1 MVKIHKWLHKNLY
14 WLYFLI
20 ANIRMCWY
28 IFTGQK
34 QKSIKIITEHIN
46 W

>member
-1 MVKIHKWLHKNLY
+1 MNKWLYKNIY

-20 ANIRMCWY
+20 ANIRMSWY
-28 IFTGQK
+28 IFTGRK
-34 QKSIKIITEHIN
+34 EKAVKIIYEHNN

>member
-1 MVKIHKWLHKNLY
+1 MNKWLYKNIY
-14 WLYFLI
+14 WLYFFV
-20 ANIRMCWY
+20 ANIRMTWY

-34 QKSIKIITEHIN
+34 QKSIKIITEHMD